1 MLSLSRP
8 SANGYVLPSDVLD
21 GGTLIRLPVL
31 RPRAGTS
38 TFFFIPRESHQPAL
52 YCVVFWNPRDPT
64 QGPARWAHFYVLHD
78 DSGQWRLLYYSARQ
92 P

>member
-1 MLSLSRP
+1 MLSFPRP

-38 TFFFIPRESHQPAL
+38 TFFYPTREPPAGP
-52 YCVVFWNPRDPT
+52 VVWSVFWNLRDPT
-64 QGPARWAHFYVLHD
+64 QGPARWAHFYVLDD